1 MYYVMSD
8 IHGEYEKYL
17 AMLKKI
23 AFSEEDTLFILGDV
37 LDRGPSPMAVL
48 QDMMSYPNIYPLLG
62 NHELMAMDILYQL
75 NTEIRQDNYASVLNQ
90 DTMQKLI
97 DWQLNGGQT
106 TLLSFQSLDLQ
117 QRADILDYL
126 TEFSLYEVIDVQ
138 DKSYILT
145 HPGLGNFHIHKK
157 IKDYSIAELVWNRP
171 NDNQVTLPDKN
182 TFIICGHTPT
192 LSFHGKPEIYHVNQH
207 IYIDCGACF
216 SNGKLACLCIDTME
230 EFYV

>member
-145 HPGLGNFHIHKK
+145 HAGLGNFHIHKK
-157 IKDYSIAELVWNRP
+157 IKDYTIA
-171 NDNQVTLPDKN
+171 
-182 TFIICGHTPT
+182 
-192 LSFHGKPEIYHVNQH
+192 
-207 IYIDCGACF
+207 
-216 SNGKLACLCIDTME
+216 
-230 EFYV
+230 

>member
-97 DWQLNGGQT
+97 DWQ
-106 TLLSFQSLDLQ
+106 
-117 QRADILDYL
+117 
-126 TEFSLYEVIDVQ
+126 
-138 DKSYILT
+138 
-145 HPGLGNFHIHKK
+145 
-157 IKDYSIAELVWNRP
+157 
-171 NDNQVTLPDKN
+171 
-182 TFIICGHTPT
+182 
-192 LSFHGKPEIYHVNQH
+192 
-207 IYIDCGACF
+207 
-216 SNGKLACLCIDTME
+216 
-230 EFYV
+230 